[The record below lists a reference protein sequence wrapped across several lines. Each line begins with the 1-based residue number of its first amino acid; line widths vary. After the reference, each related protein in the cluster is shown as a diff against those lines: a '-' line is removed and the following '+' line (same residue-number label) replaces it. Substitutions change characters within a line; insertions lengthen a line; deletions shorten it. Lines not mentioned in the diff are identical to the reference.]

1 VHCLNSQT
9 RMTSPLVSSLWH
21 GFLPG
26 SRDCEIFARGR
37 WEGEGPRAVLLEPSE
52 RASCDHSDGVH
63 FSIHTRARAAN
74 NRSYYYLGD
83 LATLFAIALRETRL
97 FDHLAFSSIFDA
109 APLAKSPADTLRN
122 WPCNYFGIEETL
134 LAGCD
139 WPFAARAPHTQN
151 EISTCTE
158 SFRQIV

>member
-37 WEGEGPRAVLLEPSE
+37 WEGEGPRAVLLLEPPTESQ
-52 RASCDHSDGVH
+52 RGVH
-63 FSIHTRARAAN
+63 FSIHARAS
-74 NRSYYYLGD
+74 RQQSLLLLPRRD

-134 LAGCD
+134 TGWPAGRS
-139 WPFAARAPHTQN
+139 PRAPHTECDFHMQN
-151 EISTCTE
+151 LCGR
-158 SFRQIV
+158 SFNIL

>member
-1 VHCLNSQT
+1 
-9 RMTSPLVSSLWH
+9 MTSPLVSSLWH

-37 WEGEGPRAVLLEPSE
+37 WEGEGPRAVLLPPLEPTE
-52 RASCDHSDGVH
+52 RATTPTVCT
-63 FSIHTRARAAN
+63 FPFTRARAAN

-151 EISTCTE
+151 AISTCTE
-158 SFRQIV
+158 SFWQIV